1 MIANRWYSIARSVK
15 GLWSRPRAGCSRRGK
30 GASWSVEPLERR
42 YCLTTAIFEFGSSL
56 IIAGDA
62 GDDLIEIVDNGG
74 GTLNVNGVAHS
85 EIDRVLINTRGG
97 ADRVSYK
104 TEGEVSISYLLLNL
118 GSGDDVADLDYGA
131 VGGKL
136 RSDIFGDLGADEIS
150 TSFAAVLSEGDAL
163 SSMHGGLGDDIIR
176 CDQNNVAGRAASVND
191 GGVGDDQIFC
201 SKSNV
206 FAGGEAV
213 CESIGGIGDDI
224 IMCIEMDV
232 AGRTE
237 CIGDGGL
244 GDDIVSCTLTNLAET
259 GSALC
264 QQSGGAGDDV
274 LTCAKGTIL
283 GEHVCFIDRGA
294 GNDIMNWIVTGIE
307 NSGEFQCN
315 ADGGAGNDQINLQL
329 GTETAPVDFKGVVDY
344 FADTGSGD
352 DEWNAIVHFTG
363 ESDGVVSTFTVLLGH
378 GSDAALL
385 GFIGLGSTQIL
396 EGLVDGGAGDD
407 TYVGPPPTFLTFP
420 VSNFEIGV

>member
-1 MIANRWYSIARSVK
+1 MAAAV
-15 GLWSRPRAGCSRRGK
+15 
-30 GASWSVEPLERR
+30 
-42 YCLTTAIFEFGSSL
+42 FEVGSSL

-62 GDDLIEIVDNGG
+62 GNDLIEIVDNGG
-74 GTLNVNGVAHS
+74 GTLSVNGVDYS
-85 EIDRVLINTRGG
+85 EIDRVLINTQGG
-97 ADRVSYK
+97 ADRVTYE
-104 TEGEVSISYLLLNL
+104 TEGEVSISSLQLNL
-118 GSGDDVADLDYGA
+118 GWGDDVADLDYGT

-136 RSDIFGDLGADEIS
+136 RSEVFGDLGADEIS
-150 TSFAAVLSEGDAL
+150 TSLAAVLSEGDAL
-163 SSMHGGLGDDIIR
+163 SIMDGGLGDDIIR
-176 CDQNNVAGRAASVND
+176 CAQNNVAGLAACVSR
-191 GGVGDDQIFC
+191 GGVGNDQIFC
-201 SKSNV
+201 SKLNV
-206 FAGGEAV
+206 FAGGQAV

-224 IMCIEMDV
+224 IMCTEMDV

-237 CIGDGGL
+237 CIGNGGL
-244 GDDIVSCTLTNLAET
+244 GDDVVSCTLTNLAQT

-283 GEHVCFIDRGA
+283 GQHVCFINGGA
-294 GNDIMNWIVTGIE
+294 GNDIMNWVVTGID

-352 DEWNAIVHFTG
+352 DEWNAIVNFTG
-363 ESDGVVSTFTVLLGH
+363 DSDGVVSSSTVLLGD

-385 GFIGLGSTQIL
+385 GFISLGNTQIL
-396 EGLVDGGAGDD
+396 AGLVDGGAGED
-407 TYVGPPPTFLTFP
+407 TYFGPPPMFLTFP